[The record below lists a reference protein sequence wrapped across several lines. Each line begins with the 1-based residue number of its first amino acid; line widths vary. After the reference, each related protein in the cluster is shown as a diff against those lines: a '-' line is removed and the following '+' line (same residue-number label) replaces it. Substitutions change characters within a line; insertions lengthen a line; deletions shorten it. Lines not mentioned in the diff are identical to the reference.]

1 MRQMGIWFWLS
12 IKRWLLH
19 PGFAA
24 LLILIPVLMAGI
36 RSLEP
41 EKTEKITIG
50 VWAEGD
56 GLGQETAQELSTRD
70 GMFQFVLYASEDEAI
85 EAVETREAECAYLFP
100 ADLQERLAGGDYR
113 RCIAVCTAPSTILE
127 PLTGE
132 IVFAALAS
140 RYDGVL
146 LEEYAEQEE
155 AFGELDETG
164 REQHRELYEK
174 YRTDGST
181 FRFEYASLD
190 EYTGKPG
197 TGMGAETGQSGD
209 GVFPVRGLTAVFVFL
224 AAFFAACSTGQ
235 DEQRGLFAPLP
246 AAVRPLCRWAA
257 LAAPVA
263 LAALSSLAA
272 LRAAGEWT
280 ETFFELGAMAAY
292 ALISALCGEIAARIV
307 RKPQVLAALIPFMAL
322 ALLVIC
328 PVFFDAGRW
337 IGEVSAV
344 RRVLPPAWYL
354 SWF

>member
-113 RCIAVCTAPSTILE
+113 RCIAVCTAPLTILE

-164 REQHRELYEK
+164 REQLRELYRPQWEQAK
-174 YRTDGST
+174 TIAQQHAYQDVMNEYRPALENCIQEMNQHLA
-181 FRFEYASLD
+181 RLD
-190 EYTGKPG
+190 EVHDRFIERF
-197 TGMGAETGQSGD
+197 GAELKYLAVDIAEKWILQRIPANDDLLEQMVMQAVNTVKDCKWMDVQLSEQMVGLSEKIQKQLASPEYGGRARVSLHKTDSGSC
-209 GVFPVRGLTAVFVFL
+209 VIQT
-224 AAFFAACSTGQ
+224 
-235 DEQRGLFAPLP
+235 E
-246 AAVRPLCRWAA
+246 
-257 LAAPVA
+257 
-263 LAALSSLAA
+263 
-272 LRAAGEWT
+272 AGE
-280 ETFFELGAMAAY
+280 L
-292 ALISALCGEIAARIV
+292 
-307 RKPQVLAALIPFMAL
+307 
-322 ALLVIC
+322 
-328 PVFFDAGRW
+328 D
-337 IGEVSAV
+337 VSVSTQAQQLKKLF
-344 RRVLPPAWYL
+344 RENT
-354 SWF
+354 